1 MVEMEEDKKFRD
13 ILTSDVLFKPTLTP
27 IYCRKCGTRLKVYY
41 AEERV
46 CAVKC
51 GYCEYIGIV
60 KANNPMQ
67 AAFYFGGE
75 KENE

>member
-1 MVEMEEDKKFRD
+1 MQDVTIRKVLEMKNLFR
-13 ILTSDVLFKPTLTP
+13 PTERP
-27 IYCRKCGTRLKVYY
+27 IYCNNCGTKLKVYY

-60 KANNPMQ
+60 KARNYEE
-67 AAFYFGGE
+67 AALHFGNEKGGGE
-75 KENE
+75 E